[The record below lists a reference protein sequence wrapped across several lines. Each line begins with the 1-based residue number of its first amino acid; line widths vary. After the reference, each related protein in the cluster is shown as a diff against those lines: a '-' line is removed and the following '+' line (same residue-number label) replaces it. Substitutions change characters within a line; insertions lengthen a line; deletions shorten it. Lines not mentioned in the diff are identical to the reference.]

1 MGTLHALEALAREVA
16 RRQATGERAVFTNG
30 VFDLLHFGHLHYL
43 QSARELG
50 DFLIVGLNSD
60 ESVRRIK
67 GPKRP
72 LVPEFERAALVAG
85 LACVDY
91 VTIFG
96 DNTAESVVRALR
108 PAIYVKG
115 SDYAR
120 GRKNDGSYLLA
131 PEELRAVLA
140 GDDRAYPELVGL
152 AQRLPEACV
161 VADYGG
167 SLALLSGVPDHS
179 TSELIQ
185 RIVERYGA
193 GE

>member
-1 MGTLHALEALAREVA
+1 MGEVLPCETLRRCVQE
-16 RRQATGERAVFTNG
+16 RQARGERAVFTNG
-30 VFDLLHFGHLHYL
+30 CFDLLHVGHVTYL
-43 QSARELG
+43 QQARALG

-67 GPKRP
+67 GSRRP

-96 DNTAESVVRALR
+96 DNTAESVVRVLR
-108 PAIYVKG
+108 PQIYVKG
-115 SDYAR
+115 SEYAR
-120 GRKNDGSYLLA
+120 GRKGDESYLLV

-140 GDDRAYPELVGL
+140 GETHTYPALAGL
-152 AQRLPEACV
+152 ARRLPEARV
-161 VADYGG
+161 VAEYGG
-167 SLALLSGVPDHS
+167 SLALLAGVPDHS
-179 TSELIQ
+179 TSDLIQ